1 MQSYGASS
9 KANYGL
15 GWMKGAESKHISV
28 QNACGL
34 GEVVFSF
41 PLMVK
46 IYYVMRPSH
55 ARKYREE
62 TIPIF

>member
-1 MQSYGASS
+1 
-9 KANYGL
+9 
-15 GWMKGAESKHISV
+15 MKGAESKHISV

-41 PLMVK
+41 PVVVK

-55 ARKYREE
+55 AKKYREE